1 MLNAIIIV
9 LAVVLL
15 AALLMCIHGNATS
28 RALWIK
34 TALSALFLIAA
45 LLQPRPVPGYFHL
58 LLAGLFLCLVGDVL
72 LALPQKRAF
81 TAGLAAFLL
90 GHVLYVLAFA
100 YVTRLSGWLSWPIL
114 LVAGLSGAVFLWL
127 RPRLG
132 RMFWPVLAYVAVIS
146 IMVVGALAVF
156 RHLGPGRSGGWVVL
170 AGATLFYFSD
180 LFVARDRF
188 VAKAFINRLAGLPL
202 YYAGQF
208 LLAFS
213 VGGF

>member
-1 MLNAIIIV
+1 MLNAVIV
-9 LAVVLL
+9 ALAVVLL
-15 AALLMCIHGNATS
+15 VWLLWSIHAGAAS

-34 TALSALFLIAA
+34 TALSALFLLTA
-45 LLQPRPVPGYFHL
+45 LLQPRPVPGYFYL

-114 LVAGLSGAVFLWL
+114 LVAALSGAVFLWL

-146 IMVVGALAVF
+146 IMVVGASAVF
-156 RHLGPGRSGGWVVL
+156 RHVGPGRPGGWLVL
-170 AGATLFYFSD
+170 CGAVLFYFSD

-188 VAKAFINRLAGLPL
+188 VSQTFINRLAGLPL

-213 VGGF
+213 VGGI